1 MAEKPEFFDYD
12 PVTRPRRPAGLDEEA
27 VGRNFS
33 SRTSYPQCGSP
44 AQDKETDSQNTNLS
58 GDRPAK
64 QGGRLSV
71 SEQASA
77 PRGRK
82 FSSILKRGHGLSLAG
97 VFLFTLILYFRPYE
111 LTPALSWLSSS
122 AFWIAVVTIAV
133 FLPTQLGLEGNL
145 TTRTREVNLVLL
157 LTLAVSLSIPL
168 ALSPEA
174 ALAGFGDYLKVVVVF
189 VVMVNVV
196 RTTNRLKALLLLAL
210 TASCFMS
217 LAALNDY
224 RLGNLALEGKR
235 ISGSIGG
242 MFGNPN
248 DLALH
253 LVTMTPLAI
262 ALSLSTRSL
271 LRKFLYA
278 VCAALFVMAIVV
290 TFSRGGVLGL
300 VVAAFVLVI
309 KLTRNLRLLTGA
321 VFLALVLVGLA
332 FSPAEF
338 RERVFT
344 TGDQSTIRRTDD
356 LKRSIY
362 LAIRHPVFGVGMSNF
377 VLYSNQ
383 AKATHNAYTQVAAE
397 TGLAAAA
404 FYVLFLVA
412 PLKPLRRIERDNLK
426 EKKKPP
432 AYYLAIGLQ
441 ASLVGYMV
449 SSFFA
454 SVAFLWYAYYLVAY
468 AIAFRRIYESSR
480 VCPAAVSADA
490 PSEGAVTTI
499 PECS

>member
-1 MAEKPEFFDYD
+1 MAEKPEYFDYD
-12 PVTRPRRPAGLDEEA
+12 PVTRPRRRGGLDEEE
-27 VGRNFS
+27 VERGFS
-33 SRTSYPQCGSP
+33 QRASYPEFDLP
-44 AQDKETDSQNTNLS
+44 VPDKETDSQNTNSS
-58 GDRPAK
+58 GNRLAK
-64 QGGRLSV
+64 QGARSLV
-71 SEQASA
+71 SHQVSAS
-77 PRGRK
+77 RGREL
-82 FSSILKRGHGLSLAG
+82 STILKRGHALSLAG
-97 VFLFTLILYFRPYE
+97 VFLFTVILYFRPYE

-168 ALSPEA
+168 ALSPGA
-174 ALAGFGDYLKVVVVF
+174 ALTGFGEYLKVVLIF

-196 RTTNRLKALLLLAL
+196 RTSTRLKPLLLLAL
-210 TASCFMS
+210 TASCYLS

-253 LVTMTPLAI
+253 LVTMTPLAV
-262 ALSLSTRSL
+262 ALSLAARSL
-271 LRKFLYA
+271 LKKFLYA
-278 VCAALFVMAIVV
+278 ICAALFVMAIVV

-300 VVAAFVLVI
+300 VVTAFVMAMKFTRRLRVLMVVVI
-309 KLTRNLRLLTGA
+309 
-321 VFLALVLVGLA
+321 LALVLVGLA
-332 FSPAEF
+332 FSPGEF
-338 RERVFT
+338 RERLFT
-344 TGDQSTIRRTDD
+344 TSDQSAVRRTDD

-362 LAIRHPVFGVGMSNF
+362 LAIRHPLFGVGMNNF

-383 AKATHNAYTQVAAE
+383 SKATHNAYTQVAAE
-397 TGLAAAA
+397 TGLAGAA

-412 PLKPLRRIERDNLK
+412 PLKPLRRIERDNLD
-426 EKKKPP
+426 ERKKPQ

-468 AIAFRRIYESSR
+468 AIALRRIYESSR
-480 VCPAAVSADA
+480 VCPAALSADE
-490 PSEGAVTTI
+490 PLGRT
-499 PECS
+499 P

>member
-1 MAEKPEFFDYD
+1 MAEKPEYLDYD
-12 PVTRPRRPAGLDEEA
+12 PLTHPRRHGDLHQEE
-27 VGRNFS
+27 VERGFS
-33 SRTSYPQCGSP
+33 ARASYRQFDSP
-44 AQDKETDSQNTNLS
+44 VQDKERDSQNTSSNGNS
-58 GDRPAK
+58 PAI
-64 QGGRLSV
+64 QGVRSLV
-71 SEQASA
+71 SHQVSAS
-77 PRGRK
+77 RGRE
-82 FSSILKRGHGLSLAG
+82 FSSILKRGHALSFAG
-97 VFLFTLILYFRPYE
+97 VFLFTAIVYFRPYE
-111 LTPALSWLSSS
+111 LTAALSWLSSS

-133 FLPTQLGLEGNL
+133 FLPTQLGLAGNL
-145 TTRTREVNLVLL
+145 TTRTREVNLILL

-174 ALAGFGDYLKVVVVF
+174 ALAGFGDFLKVVVIF
-189 VVMVNVV
+189 VIMVNVV
-196 RTTNRLKALLLLAL
+196 RTNKRLKALLLLAL
-210 TASCFMS
+210 TASCFLS

-224 RLGNLALEGKR
+224 RLGNLALEGRR

-242 MFGNPN
+242 IFGNPN

-262 ALSLSTRSL
+262 ALLLATRSL
-271 LRKFLYA
+271 LKKFLYA
-278 VCAALFVMAIVV
+278 FCAALFVMAIVV

-300 VVAAFVLVI
+300 VVATFVMALKFAR
-309 KLTRNLRLLTGA
+309 KLRVLMVA

-332 FSPAEF
+332 LSPGEF
-338 RERVFT
+338 RERLFT
-344 TGDQSTIRRTDD
+344 TSDQSAVSRTDD

-362 LAIRHPVFGVGMSNF
+362 LAIRHPLFGVGMNNF

-412 PLKPLRRIERDNLK
+412 PLKPLRRIERENLG
-426 EKKKPP
+426 EKKKAE

-449 SSFFA
+449 SSLFA

-468 AIAFRRIYESSR
+468 AIALRRIYDASR
-480 VCPAAVSADA
+480 V
-490 PSEGAVTTI
+490 
-499 PECS
+499 